1 MIQRIE
7 PIRQTLSWQRM
18 LSESFT
24 RTQDLL
30 DYLHLSAGDIY
41 ASEDAAQQFKCLVPL
56 SFAQRMKKGDP
67 FDPLLLQMLPVGDEM
82 VRNASYI
89 EDPVGDLDANPS
101 PGLLHKYHGR
111 VLLLTNSG
119 CAGNCRYCFRRHFPY
134 QENSIS
140 HHQFQSAIDYIQKDK
155 SIKEVIFSG
164 GEPLLNSDE
173 RLASWIKQL
182 AEINHL
188 SRIRFHSRL
197 PVFLPERIN
206 PAFIDAI
213 QGTRLKPIMVIHSNH
228 PAEINSAVQHALIAM
243 HDAGVLVLNQ
253 TVLLKNINDDAEV
266 LADLSERLF
275 DSKTHPYYL
284 HTLDRVQGAAH
295 FDLDIQRAQSIYRA
309 LCDKLPGF
317 LVPKL
322 VKEVP
327 GTASKTSLN
336 PNFQL

>member
-1 MIQRIE
+1 
-7 PIRQTLSWQRM
+7 M

-24 RTQDLL
+24 RAQDLL
-30 DYLHLSAGDIY
+30 DYLHLSAEDIH

-56 SFAQRMKKGDP
+56 SFAKRMEKGNP
-67 FDPLLLQMLPVGDEM
+67 LDPLLLQMLPVGDEM
-82 VRNASYI
+82 VRDPSYI
-89 EDPVGDLDANPS
+89 KDPVGDLKANPV

-134 QENSIS
+134 QENSVS
-140 HHQFQSAIDYIQKDK
+140 HHQFQSAVDYIQRDK
-155 SIKEVIFSG
+155 SIREVIFSG

-173 RLASWIKQL
+173 RLASWIQQL

-206 PAFIDAI
+206 TSFIDAI
-213 QGTRLKPIMVIHSNH
+213 QTTRLKPIMVIHSNH
-228 PAEINSAVQHALIAM
+228 PAEINSAVQHALVAM

-253 TVLLKNINDDAEV
+253 SVLLKNINDDAEV
-266 LADLSERLF
+266 LANLSERLF
-275 DSKTHPYYL
+275 DAKTHPYYL
-284 HTLDRVQGAAH
+284 HTLDQVQGATH
-295 FDLDIQRAQSIYRA
+295 FDLDIQRTQSIYKA

-322 VKEVP
+322 VTEIA
-327 GTASKTSLN
+327 GAGSKTSLN